1 MSELPIRSDLVGL
14 TPYGAPQLD
23 VPVRLN
29 VNENP
34 FAPSEQLVKAIADAV
49 TNAAT
54 SLNRYPDRDAVKLR
68 EDLAAFITQESN
80 VAVDTS
86 NIWPANGSN
95 EVMMHLLQLFGGPG
109 KRLVTFSP
117 TYSMYPDYCRD
128 TFTEF
133 VTVARRDDFSIDAEL
148 IDEALALSPD
158 ILVFTSP
165 NNPTG
170 TVLDRHVL
178 DYVIDK
184 FNGIVIVDEA
194 YAEFRPSGQSS
205 AVDYVKVNPR
215 VIVTRTM
222 SKAFSCAG
230 LRLGYAVAHPSVV
243 DACQIVRLPYHL
255 SAVTQAVARAALAN
269 WPELLGHV
277 ELLRNERDELANWL
291 ADQGFQVAAS
301 GANFL
306 MFGTFADRHHVW
318 QQILDH
324 GVLIR
329 ETGPSGWL
337 RVSIGTPAEN
347 ALFREALLAS
357 DID

>member
-1 MSELPIRSDLVGL
+1 MTELPIRADLIGL

-34 FAPSEQLVKAIADAV
+34 FAPSEQLVAAIADAV
-49 TNAAT
+49 AQTASN
-54 SLNRYPDRDAVKLR
+54 LNRYPDRDAVALR
-68 EDLAAFITQESN
+68 TDLAAFITEEAQ
-80 VAVDTS
+80 VAVDVN

-109 KRLVTFSP
+109 KRLVTFAP

-133 VTVARRDDFSIDAEL
+133 QTVTRRDDFSIDAEL

-158 ILVFTSP
+158 VLVFTSP

-170 TVLDRHVL
+170 TVLDHHVL
-178 DYVIDK
+178 DYVLDK
-184 FNGIVIVDEA
+184 FDGIVIVDEA
-194 YAEFRPSGQSS
+194 YAEFRPAGQPS
-205 AVDYVKVNPR
+205 AIEYVQTHPR

-255 SAVTQAVARAALAN
+255 SAVTQAVASAALAH
-269 WPELLGHV
+269 WPELLAHV
-277 ELLRNERDELANWL
+277 ELLRQERDVLASWL

-318 QQILDH
+318 QQILDR

-347 ALFREALLAS
+347 SLFREALLAS

>member
-1 MSELPIRSDLVGL
+1 MSELPIRADLVGL

-34 FAPSEQLVKAIADAV
+34 FAPSEKLVAAIAEAV
-49 TNAAT
+49 IVAAT
-54 SLNRYPDRDAVKLR
+54 DLNRYPDRDAVALR
-68 EDLAAFITQESN
+68 ADLAAFITEEAN
-80 VAVDTS
+80 VVVDAS

-95 EVMMHLLQLFGGPG
+95 EVMMQLLQLFGGPG

-133 VTVARRDDFSIDAEL
+133 VTVTRRDDFSIDSEL

-170 TVLDRHVL
+170 TVLDRHIL

-184 FNGIVIVDEA
+184 FAGIVIVDEA
-194 YAEFRPSGQSS
+194 YAEFRPVGQPS
-205 AVDYVKVNPR
+205 AIEYVKANPR

-277 ELLRNERDELANWL
+277 DLLRQERDDMANWL
-291 ADQGFQVAAS
+291 ADQGLQVAAS

-347 ALFREALLAS
+347 ALFRAALLAS

>member
-1 MSELPIRSDLVGL
+1 MTELPIRGDLIGL

-34 FAPSEQLVKAIADAV
+34 FPPSEHLVHAIAEAV
-49 TNAAT
+49 AQVATN
-54 SLNRYPDRDAVKLR
+54 LNRYPDRDAIALR
-68 EDLAAFITQESN
+68 TDLAAFISEEAQ
-80 VAVDTS
+80 VAVDLN

-109 KRLVTFSP
+109 KRLVTFAP

-133 VTVARRDDFSIDAEL
+133 QTVTRRDDFSIDAEL
-148 IDEALALSPD
+148 IDQALALSPD
-158 ILVFTSP
+158 VLVFTSP

-170 TVLDRHVL
+170 TVLDHHVL
-178 DYVIDK
+178 DYVLDK
-184 FNGIVIVDEA
+184 FDGIVIVDEA
-194 YAEFRPSGQSS
+194 YAEFRPVGQPS
-205 AVDYVKVNPR
+205 AIECVQTHPR

-230 LRLGYAVAHPSVV
+230 LRLGYAVAHPSIV

-255 SAVTQAVARAALAN
+255 SAVTQAVASAALAH

-277 ELLRNERDELANWL
+277 ELLRHERDELASWL
-291 ADQGFQVAAS
+291 ADQGFQVASS

-357 DID
+357 AVD